1 MQHFLLSAAART
13 LSLKAVFK
21 MGEDKAYATFCEMR
35 WAENDGEA
43 VCPRCACTE
52 TYNITSRRR
61 FKCVACHHQ
70 FSVTSGTIF
79 ASRKLS
85 FTDLLAAIVIFV
97 NGAKGVSA
105 LQVSRDL
112 DVQYKTAF
120 VLSHKLR
127 EAMAREDATQ
137 RLSGVVEVDGAYFGG
152 YVKPA
157 NVKADR
163 RDRRFKLH
171 QSGKRQNVVVI
182 RERAGDM
189 LTFVGKSEAEGVA
202 HVAARV
208 DADAVIHADEATHWD
223 ALHSRFVAHRINHS
237 EAYSLNG
244 ACTNQAES
252 FFSRLRRAEIGT
264 HHHIAGPYL
273 NAYASEMAWREDNRR
288 ESNGTQ
294 AGMVLEAAMDAPVS
308 RTWAGVLAA
317 SGLKGRGQKTAP
329 KVLISSSHT
338 GFGWSV

>member
-13 LSLKAVFK
+13 LSLKAVFR
-21 MGEDKAYATFCEMR
+21 MGEDKAYDTFCQLR
-35 WAENDGEA
+35 WPETDGEA
-43 VCPRCACTE
+43 VCPRCGCPE

-85 FTDLLAAIVIFV
+85 YTDLLAAIVIFV

-127 EAMAREDATQ
+127 EAMAAENN
-137 RLSGVVEVDGAYFGG
+137 GVILEGEVEVDGAYFGG

-157 NVKADR
+157 NAKADR
-163 RDRRFKLH
+163 IDRRLLAN
-171 QSGKRQNVVVI
+171 QSGKRQSVVVA
-182 RERAGDM
+182 RERGGDI
-189 LTFVGKSEAEGVA
+189 LTFVGKSEAAGADLVIR
-202 HVAARV
+202 HI
-208 DADAVIHADEATHWD
+208 DASAVVHADEASHWD
-223 ALHSRFVAHRINHS
+223 DLHARFDTRRINHS
-237 EAYSLNG
+237 VAYSLNG

-252 FFSRLRRAEIGT
+252 YFSRLRRAEIGT

-273 NAYASEMAWREDNRR
+273 GAYAGEMAWREENRR
-288 ESNGTQ
+288 VSNGEQTTKV
-294 AGMVLEAAMDAPVS
+294 GLAALGSPVS
-308 RTWAGVLAA
+308 RTWAGYWQRA
-317 SGLKGRGQKTAP
+317 S
-329 KVLISSSHT
+329 
-338 GFGWSV
+338 

>member
-13 LSLKAVFK
+13 LSLKQVFT
-21 MGEDKAYATFCEMR
+21 MGEAKAYETFCELR
-35 WAENDGEA
+35 WPENDGEA
-43 VCPRCACTE
+43 ICPKCGCTE

-61 FKCVACHHQ
+61 FKCVACYHQ

-127 EAMAREDATQ
+127 EAMALEQQNRS
-137 RLSGVVEVDGAYFGG
+137 LNGVVEIDGGYFGG
-152 YVKPA
+152 YVKPE

-163 RDRRFKLH
+163 KDRRLVANRT
-171 QSGKRQNVVVI
+171 GKRQCVVI
-182 RERAGDM
+182 MRERGGTSLPFIVRNAGDAVP
-189 LTFVGKSEAEGVA
+189 FVRD
-202 HVAARV
+202 HVGTLAT
-208 DADAVIHADEATHWD
+208 IHADEGTGWD
-223 ALHSRFVAHRINHS
+223 ALHAGWDTKRVNHS
-237 EAYSLNG
+237 VQFMDKG
-244 ACTNQAES
+244 VCTNQAES
-252 FFSRLRRAEIGT
+252 FFSRLRRMEVGT

-273 NAYASEMAWREDNRR
+273 SAYAQEASWREDNRR
-288 ESNGTQ
+288 TSNGAQ
-294 AGMVLEAAMDAPVS
+294 AGLVLEAAMASPVS
-308 RTWAGVLAA
+308 RTW
-317 SGLKGRGQKTAP
+317 KGYWQRG
-329 KVLISSSHT
+329 
-338 GFGWSV
+338 

>member
-13 LSLKAVFK
+13 LSLKAVFR
-21 MGEDKAYATFCEMR
+21 MSDDEAYRTFCELR
-35 WAENDGEA
+35 WPETDGEA
-43 VCPRCACTE
+43 VCPKCGCIE

-61 FKCVACHHQ
+61 FKCVGCHHQ

-127 EAMAREDATQ
+127 EAMALEMANRQLNGT
-137 RLSGVVEVDGAYFGG
+137 VEIDGAYFGG
-152 YVKPA
+152 YVKPE

-163 RDRRFKLH
+163 KDRRLVANR
-171 QSGKRQNVVVI
+171 SGKRQCVVI
-182 RERAGDM
+182 MRERG
-189 LTFVGKSEAEGVA
+189 GKSLPFVVRNEG
-202 HVAARV
+202 
-208 DADAVIHADEATHWD
+208 DAVPFVRDHVGTLATIHADEGTGWD
-223 ALHSRFVAHRINHS
+223 ALHAGWKTERVNHS
-237 EAYSLNG
+237 VQFMDKG
-244 ACTNQAES
+244 VCTNQAES
-252 FFSRLRRAEIGT
+252 YFSRLRRMEVGT

-273 NAYASEMAWREDNRR
+273 FAYAGEASWREDNRR
-288 ESNGTQ
+288 VSNGDQ
-294 AGMVLEAAMDAPVS
+294 AMLMGASAMASPVS
-308 RTWAGVLAA
+308 RKWAGYWQ
-317 SGLKGRGQKTAP
+317 R
-329 KVLISSSHT
+329 
-338 GFGWSV
+338 

>member
-21 MGEDKAYATFCEMR
+21 MGEDKAYETFCEMR

-43 VCPRCACTE
+43 VCPRCGCTE

-127 EAMAREDATQ
+127 EAMALEDAAQ
-137 RLSGVVEVDGAYFGG
+137 KLAGVVEVDGAYFGG

-182 RERAGDM
+182 RERDGDM

-202 HVAARV
+202 
-208 DADAVIHADEATHWD
+208 AVNAVVEAGATVHADEASHWD
-223 ALHSRFVAHRINHS
+223 VLHARYEAYRINHS

-244 ACTNQAES
+244 ACTNMAES
-252 FFSRLRRAEIGT
+252 FFSRLRRAEVGT

-273 NAYASEMAWREDNRR
+273 AAYAGEMAWREDNRR
-288 ESNGTQ
+288 ASNGAQ
-294 AGMVLEAAMDAPVS
+294 AGMVLEAAMDAPIS
-308 RTWAGVLAA
+308 RKWAGYWQRAA
-317 SGLKGRGQKTAP
+317 
-329 KVLISSSHT
+329 
-338 GFGWSV
+338 